1 MDISPSLNCM
11 DVSRMTEEH
20 LPPFVD
26 VAWLKYHRSD
36 VVTADV
42 RWYLDGASGRAAYD
56 AGHLPG
62 AVFVDLDSWL
72 SGSSGPHGLNPLP
85 DFDVFAHGMSS
96 LGIADGTTVVA
107 YDDAGGVIAAR
118 LVWMLR
124 ALGHRAALLDGGIAA
139 WTGPLETTPVKPT
152 PATFTPSPWPEVAL
166 AQLEDLTAEDAGIIV
181 DARNPDRFDGNLQ
194 LPTDPRAGH
203 IPGAVNVP
211 CRENLAPDGRLR
223 PITEVQRAF
232 AKVGIEDAAG
242 IISYCGSGI
251 TACHNLLALE
261 HAGLGRGRLY
271 AGGWSEYGADPG
283 RRAELG

>member
-1 MDISPSLNCM
+1 MDASFSLHCM
-11 DVSRMTEEH
+11 DDSRTTQED

-26 VAWLKYHRSD
+26 AAWLKAHRTN

-56 AGHLPG
+56 GGHLPG
-62 AVFVDLDSWL
+62 ALFVDLDSWL
-72 SGSSGPHGLNPLP
+72 SGSSGPRGLNPLP
-85 DFDVFAHGMSS
+85 DPEVFAQGMSS
-96 LGIADGTTVVA
+96 LGIGDSTTVVA

-139 WTGPLETTPVKPT
+139 WTEALETTPAKPT
-152 PATFTPSPWPEVAL
+152 PATFTPSPWPKEHL
-166 AQLEDLTAEDAGIIV
+166 AQLEDIKAGAAGIIV
-181 DARNPDRFDGNLQ
+181 DARNADRFDGSLQ
-194 LPTDPRAGH
+194 LPTDPQAGH

-211 CRENLAPDGRLR
+211 CRGNLDPDGRLR
-223 PITEVQRAF
+223 PITEVRRAF
-232 AKVGIEDAAG
+232 AKVGIEDATAV
-242 IISYCGSGI
+242 ISYCGSGV

-261 HAGLGRGRLY
+261 YAGFGRGRLY
-271 AGGWSEYGADPG
+271 PGGWSEYGAEA

>member
-1 MDISPSLNCM
+1 MDDSLITQE
-11 DVSRMTEEH
+11 D
-20 LPPFVD
+20 LLPFVD
-26 VAWLKYHRSD
+26 AAWLTAHRSN

-56 AGHLPG
+56 GGHLPD

-85 DFDVFAHGMSS
+85 DYEVFAQGMSS
-96 LGIADGTTVVA
+96 LGIGDDTTVVA

-139 WTGPLETTPVKPT
+139 WTGPLEMKPVTPT
-152 PATFTPSPWPEVAL
+152 PATFTPSPWPETHL
-166 AQLEDLTAEDAGIIV
+166 AQLEDIRAGVAGMIV
-181 DARNPDRFDGNLQ
+181 DARNADRFDGSLQ
-194 LPTDPRAGH
+194 LPTDPQAGH

-211 CRENLAPDGRLR
+211 CRGNLAPDGRLR
-223 PITEVQRAF
+223 PIAEVRRAF
-232 AKVGIEDAAG
+232 AKVGIEDASAV
-242 IISYCGSGI
+242 ISYCGSGV

-261 HAGLGRGRLY
+261 YAGLGRGRLY
-271 AGGWSEYGADPG
+271 PGGWSEYGAEPH